1 MVRHLPVLIEC
12 NAWTLPQERYNAEW
26 VTEKEVGIVLENF
39 RTVADGVR
47 KIVEPATLA
56 RLKNNVKALNNRA
69 LFEIPEIL
77 AGLMDGPEVQKDQ
90 QSVLAE
96 QI

>member
-1 MVRHLPVLIEC
+1 MIEP
-12 NAWTLPQERYNAEW
+12 T
-26 VTEKEVGIVLENF
+26 
-39 RTVADGVR
+39 
-47 KIVEPATLA
+47 TLA

-77 AGLMDGPEVQKDQ
+77 DGLMMEPGQQKDH

>member
-1 MVRHLPVLIEC
+1 M
-12 NAWTLPQERYNAEW
+12 
-26 VTEKEVGIVLENF
+26 GIVLDNF
-39 RTVADGVR
+39 RSVADGVR

-56 RLKNNVKALNNRA
+56 RLKNNVKALNNQA

-77 AGLMDGPEVQKDQ
+77 AGLMLEPGQQEDQ
-90 QSVLAE
+90 QSVLAQ